1 MKRRPSPLVLASSAT
16 ALSLLG
22 DAMMYAVLPVYYT
35 QLSLIPIHVGI
46 LLSANRWIRLLT
58 NHFAGELCRSVRVDF
73 LFGAALLL
81 GAITTAAYGLVSSF
95 TFLLLAR
102 VGWGVAWSVIRQAGL
117 LTVGQSGD
125 IQGVGGR
132 TGIYY
137 AISRMGAL
145 VGLFVGGIAHDAI
158 GFSSTLLVFAA
169 ASVLAVPLG
178 TLSRHGLSVVD
189 QTPSKDATIG
199 GSMGVMVGGLIV
211 GLVGTGLIFSTL
223 GAVLKERIGH
233 DVSVF
238 GVTLGIASLTG
249 AVLAARWVIEALGAT
264 GIGRLADRVGRAKM
278 TFWVFV
284 AGSLALGSAAMIH
297 NTVLLVCAVWG
308 VFLCGMAL
316 RVLVA
321 SEGVERG
328 GGGVMA
334 FATGTD
340 VGTATGPLL
349 GWAMQQVSL
358 PIPYIFVLG
367 AVVYLIGAAAVP
379 RIFDGSVSTRR

>member
-1 MKRRPSPLVLASSAT
+1 
-16 ALSLLG
+16 
-22 DAMMYAVLPVYYT
+22 
-35 QLSLIPIHVGI
+35 
-46 LLSANRWIRLLT
+46 
-58 NHFAGELCRSVRVDF
+58 
-73 LFGAALLL
+73 LLL